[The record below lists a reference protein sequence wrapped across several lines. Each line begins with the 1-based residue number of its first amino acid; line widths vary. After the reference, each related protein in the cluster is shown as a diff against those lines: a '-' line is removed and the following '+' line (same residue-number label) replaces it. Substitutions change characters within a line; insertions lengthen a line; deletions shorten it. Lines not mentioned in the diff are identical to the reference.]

1 MPRNEHLILGIHI
14 KDRETK
20 ALEIQK
26 LLGEYGCY
34 IRTRLGLH
42 EASAD
47 YCSPAG
53 LILVEMVGDRAV
65 ADELAGKLKALP
77 GIEVQRMLFGHD

>member
-20 ALEIQK
+20 AIEIQK

-42 EASAD
+42 ETSAD

-53 LILVEMVGDRAV
+53 LILVEMVGERVV

-77 GIEVQRMLFGHD
+77 GIEVQQMLFGHD